1 MKRLAI
7 VASVLLACASAF
19 AQTDERELLRG
30 ADFSA
35 QMIKETPPAGANCA
49 ETAMWS
55 LRRQLTGR
63 DMYEPANYMFVRQ
76 ATREIGF
83 VPAVFATADRIL
95 RDTRIGTV
103 RAIPNPEDGRI
114 HEGPEAYKLRRAEA
128 EPLPPRRGT
137 ASPLRPRELEGGAPR
152 LKDCC
157 CDSSDAA
164 PLARTPA
171 SSASARWVSADVDF
185 VNYLIDNDLKQ
196 DARQLLFGSDF
207 QPSDTLTFLRGWT
220 LYQLKELDAANKY
233 LQDVPSASAFYDKA
247 FFYSNAVCAHLGDY
261 VSPAERLEA
270 YSGPYAE
277 LKGLQLAG
285 LALLRDD
292 PEAFKSA
299 AGAFRYNDFKL
310 EAAEHE
316 LDGIF
321 EIRYDK
327 PQKSPLLAAAAS
339 ALVPGLG
346 KIYAGQIG
354 EGISTFLITGAMGG
368 ITAEHWIKDG
378 PKNWKTIVPAVI
390 TGILYIGNIYGSYM
404 SVSIYN
410 NTLYDAQETTVL
422 YNIHIPL
429 RAVFK

>member
-7 VASVLLACASAF
+7 VAYVLLACASAF
-19 AQTDERELLRG
+19 AQTDERELLRN
-30 ADFSA
+30 ADFSG
-35 QMIKETPPAGANCA
+35 QLIKETPPAGANCA

-114 HEGPEAYKLRRAEA
+114 HEGPEAYSLKRAA
-128 EPLPPRRGT
+128 ALLPWTRPLSGASPQAGPLPFREPKAPEGSGSAADERA
-137 ASPLRPRELEGGAPR
+137 AS
-152 LKDCC
+152 
-157 CDSSDAA
+157 
-164 PLARTPA
+164 
-171 SSASARWVSADVDF
+171 RWVSADVDF

-196 DARQLLFGSDF
+196 DARQLLFDSDF

-233 LQDVPSASAFYDKA
+233 LQAVPSASAFYDKA
-247 FFYSNAVCAHLGDY
+247 FFYSNAVSAHLGDY

-277 LKGLQLAG
+277 LKGVQLAG

-299 AGAFRYNDFKL
+299 SGAFRYNDFKL

-378 PKNWKTIVPAVI
+378 PKSWKTIVPAVI

>member
-19 AQTDERELLRG
+19 AQTDERELLRK
-30 ADFSA
+30 ADFSS
-35 QMIKETPPAGANCA
+35 QLIKETPPAGANCA
-49 ETAMWS
+49 ESALWS
-55 LRRQLTGR
+55 LRRQLTGH

-76 ATREIGF
+76 ATREIGL

-103 RAIPNPEDGRI
+103 RAIPTPEDGRI
-114 HEGPEAYKLRRAEA
+114 HEGPEAYRLRRDEA
-128 EPLPPRRGT
+128 ETAGVCARGK
-137 ASPLRPRELEGGAPR
+137 ASLLSQQQSFNRGAPP
-152 LKDCC
+152 
-157 CDSSDAA
+157 SSSLGRSGEAV
-164 PLARTPA
+164 PLHGGSGSA
-171 SSASARWVSADVDF
+171 SSRWVSADVDF

-220 LYQLKELDAANKY
+220 LYQLKELEAANKY
-233 LQDVPSASAFYDKA
+233 LQAVPSASAFYDKA
-247 FFYSNAVCAHLGDY
+247 FFYSNAVSAHLGDY

-277 LKGLQLAG
+277 LKGVQLAG

-299 AGAFRYNDFKL
+299 SGAFRYNDFKL

-339 ALVPGLG
+339 ALIPGLG

-410 NTLYDAQETTVL
+410 NTLYDAQETAVL

>member
-7 VASVLLACASAF
+7 IASVLLACASAF
-19 AQTDERELLRG
+19 AQTDERELLRK
-30 ADFSA
+30 ADFSS
-35 QMIKETPPAGANCA
+35 QLIKETPPAGANCA
-49 ETAMWS
+49 ERAMWS

-76 ATREIGF
+76 ATCEIGF

-114 HEGPEAYKLRRAEA
+114 HEGPEAYRLRRDGAELA
-128 EPLPPRRGT
+128 GDRARGA
-137 ASPLRPRELEGGAPR
+137 ASLSRSGEAARMDVAVPLRGG
-152 LKDCC
+152 
-157 CDSSDAA
+157 SGS
-164 PLARTPA
+164 A
-171 SSASARWVSADVDF
+171 SSRWISADVDF

-196 DARQLLFGSDF
+196 DARQLLFGGDF

-220 LYQLKELDAANKY
+220 LYQLKELEAANKY
-233 LQDVPSASAFYDKA
+233 LQAVPSASAFYDKA
-247 FFYSNAVCAHLGDY
+247 FFYSNAVSAHLGDY

-277 LKGLQLAG
+277 LKGVQLAG

-299 AGAFRYNDFKL
+299 SGAFRYNDFKL

-339 ALVPGLG
+339 ALIPGLG

-410 NTLYDAQETTVL
+410 NNLYDAQETAVL

>member
-7 VASVLLACASAF
+7 IASVLLACASAF
-19 AQTDERELLRG
+19 AQTDERELLRD
-30 ADFSA
+30 ADFSG
-35 QMIKETPPAGANCA
+35 QLIKETPPAGANCA

-76 ATREIGF
+76 ATREIGL

-114 HEGPEAYKLRRAEA
+114 HEGPEAYKLKRDEA
-128 EPLPPRRGT
+128 ERPLARGSAT
-137 ASPLRPRELEGGAPR
+137 SILAASPLRLSNAF
-152 LKDCC
+152 
-157 CDSSDAA
+157 
-164 PLARTPA
+164 PLAQTPA
-171 SSASARWVSADVDF
+171 SSTPSRWVTQDYDF
-185 VNYLIDNDLKQ
+185 VQYLIDNDLKQ

-220 LYQLKELDAANKY
+220 LYQLKELEAANKY
-233 LQDVPSASAFYDKA
+233 LQAVPSASAFYDKA
-247 FFYSNAVCAHLGDY
+247 FFYSNAVSAHLGDY

-277 LKGLQLAG
+277 LKGVQLAG

-299 AGAFRYNDFKL
+299 SGAFRYNDFKL

-339 ALVPGLG
+339 ALIPGLG

-410 NTLYDAQETTVL
+410 NTLYDAQETAVL

-429 RAVFK
+429 RSVFR